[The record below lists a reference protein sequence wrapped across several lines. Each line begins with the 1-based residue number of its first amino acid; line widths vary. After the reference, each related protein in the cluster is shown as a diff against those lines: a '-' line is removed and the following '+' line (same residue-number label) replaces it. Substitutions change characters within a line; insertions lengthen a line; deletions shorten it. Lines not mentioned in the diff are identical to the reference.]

1 MKILKNKELQSQ
13 VLKYIIISLFGYCF
27 VFVSLYVFVDI
38 LKFNK
43 SIAFMIVY
51 GISYLMLYTLQ
62 LRVLFKTTHS
72 NSKLIKFCLSLVF
85 FYVLANILYNT
96 FNYFEINYLIS
107 TFITILIL
115 TPLRFIIS
123 KFYVYK

>member
-13 VLKYIIISLFGYCF
+13 VLKYIIISLFGYGF

-38 LKFNK
+38 LKINK

-62 LRVLFKTTHS
+62 LRLLFKTTHS

-85 FYVLANILYNT
+85 FYALANILYNT

>member
-13 VLKYIIISLFGYCF
+13 VLKYIFISFFGYSFVFISLYI
-27 VFVSLYVFVDI
+27 LVDI
-38 LKFNK
+38 LKTNK

-51 GISYLMLYTLQ
+51 GVLYLMLYTIQ
-62 LRVLFKTTHS
+62 LRLLFKTSHS
-72 NSKLIKFCLSLVF
+72 YSKLIKFCLSLVF
-85 FYVLANILYNT
+85 FYFLANVLYNT

-107 TFITILIL
+107 TFITVLIL

>member
-1 MKILKNKELQSQ
+1 LKILKNKELQSQ
-13 VLKYIIISLFGYCF
+13 VINYIIISLFGYGF
-27 VFVSLYVFVDI
+27 VFVSLYILVDT
-38 LKFNK
+38 LKINK

-62 LRVLFKTTHS
+62 LRLLFKTKHS
-72 NSKLIKFCLSLVF
+72 NSKLIKFCLSLIF
-85 FYVLANILYNT
+85 FYALANVLYNT

>member
-1 MKILKNKELQSQ
+1 MKILKNKELNSQ
-13 VLKYIIISLFGYCF
+13 GIKYILISLIGYGY
-27 VFVSLYVFVDI
+27 VFISLYI
-38 LKFNK
+38 LVTIFKINE
-43 SIAFMIVY
+43 SISFMIVY

-62 LRVLFKTTHS
+62 LRLLFKTTHS

>member
-1 MKILKNKELQSQ
+1 LKTLKNKELHSQ
-13 VLKYIIISLFGYCF
+13 VIKYIFISLFGYSF
-27 VFVSLYVFVDI
+27 VFLSLYILVEI
-38 LKFNK
+38 LKTNK

-51 GISYLMLYTLQ
+51 GVLYLMLYTLQ
-62 LRVLFKTTHS
+62 LRLLFKTTHS

-85 FYVLANILYNT
+85 FYLLANVLYNT

-107 TFITILIL
+107 TFITVLIL
-115 TPLRFIIS
+115 TPFRFIIS

>member
-1 MKILKNKELQSQ
+1 MKTLKNKELHSQ
-13 VLKYIIISLFGYCF
+13 VIKYIFISLFGYSF
-27 VFVSLYVFVDI
+27 VFLSLYILVEI
-38 LKFNK
+38 LKTNK

-51 GISYLMLYTLQ
+51 GVLYLMLYTLQ
-62 LRVLFKTTHS
+62 LRLLFKTTHS

-85 FYVLANILYNT
+85 FYLLANVLYNT

-107 TFITILIL
+107 TFITVLIL
-115 TPLRFIIS
+115 TPFRFIIS

>member
-1 MKILKNKELQSQ
+1 LKILKNRELQSQ
-13 VLKYIIISLFGYCF
+13 IVRYIVISLFGYSF
-27 VFVSLYVFVDI
+27 VFISLYALVDM

-72 NSKLIKFCLSLVF
+72 SRKLFKFCLSLVF
-85 FYVLANILYNT
+85 FYVLANILFNT
-96 FNYFEINYLIS
+96 FNFFEINYLIS
-107 TFITILIL
+107 TFITVLIL
-115 TPLRFIIS
+115 TPVRFFIS
-123 KFYVYK
+123 KFYVYQ

>member
-1 MKILKNKELQSQ
+1 MKILKNKELQAQ
-13 VLKYIIISLFGYCF
+13 VINYIIISLFGYGF
-27 VFVSLYVFVDI
+27 VFVSLYIFVDI
-38 LKFNK
+38 LKINK

-62 LRVLFKTTHS
+62 LRLLFKTTHS

-85 FYVLANILYNT
+85 FYLLANVLYNT

>member
-1 MKILKNKELQSQ
+1 LKILKNKELQAQ
-13 VLKYIIISLFGYCF
+13 VINYIIISLFGYGF
-27 VFVSLYVFVDI
+27 VFVSLYIFVDI
-38 LKFNK
+38 LKINK

-62 LRVLFKTTHS
+62 LRLLFKTTHS

-85 FYVLANILYNT
+85 FYLLANVLYNT